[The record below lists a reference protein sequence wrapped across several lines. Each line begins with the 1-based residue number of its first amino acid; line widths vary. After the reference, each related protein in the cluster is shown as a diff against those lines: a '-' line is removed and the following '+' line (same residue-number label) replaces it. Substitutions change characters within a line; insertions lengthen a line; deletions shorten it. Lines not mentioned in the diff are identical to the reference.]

1 MLISKARQSSATV
14 AAKNIVICSDGTGN
28 RGGKGNGTNVWRLYN
43 AVNLRSSARE
53 QITHYDDGVGTD
65 DNKYLR
71 AFGGA
76 VGWGFS
82 NNVKRAYRFLTN
94 TWNDGD
100 HIYMFGFSRGAYT
113 VRALAAF
120 VAKCGVIE
128 GIRGKTLGDAIDK
141 LVNDYHEKRID
152 ENYDAMPITGP
163 IDIQFVGVW
172 DTVSAIG
179 LPFDILLKQLIV
191 NSRLFPFK
199 FKDHSLS
206 EHVKR
211 GWHALALDDERRTF
225 HPVMWKARPGIEQ
238 VWFSGV
244 HSNVG
249 GGYPKQEV
257 EHVALEWMI
266 SGCKWNGTQGIE
278 FDEGFETEVSQ
289 NANVH
294 GKLYDSRSGVAAYYR
309 YAPRNV
315 GLLCRQSK
323 IDKAKIHASVFDR
336 IELETHGYNPGT
348 IPAKIPIEVVGNDD
362 SKVAEHQQRIDRSQE
377 KRSKILDK
385 AVPWID
391 KRKALHLVFVLFTLL
406 SATAVAQ
413 FLISRPDSAPA
424 SGSSGWLTFLPI
436 AFSGFAI
443 SVTMIYLKRIGRKA
457 LCLSALIILGACI
470 YTPVGEPLA
479 VWRIGENLSSVI
491 EFLLPDLLETVVIYF
506 LDNYTVHLLTVIVA
520 FIVMLVLRSRY
531 RDKCNVIF
539 EEACDE
545 LRSRSSSQT
554 DFCRRLEQ

>member
-1 MLISKARQSSATV
+1 MAV
-14 AAKNIVICSDGTGN
+14 KNIVICSDGTGN

-43 AVNLRSSARE
+43 AVNLRSNERE

-94 TWNDGD
+94 TWNKGD

-128 GIRGKTLGDAIDK
+128 DIRGKALGDAIDK
-141 LVNDYHEKRID
+141 LVKDYHKNEINK
-152 ENYDAMPITGP
+152 NYAAVPITGP

-172 DTVSAIG
+172 DTVGAIG
-179 LPFDILLKQLIV
+179 LPFDILLKDLIV
-191 NSRLFPFK
+191 NSWLFPFK
-199 FKDHSLS
+199 FEDHSLS
-206 EHVKR
+206 ERVKR

-225 HPVMWKARPGIEQ
+225 HPVMWDERCGVEQ

-257 EHVALEWMI
+257 EHVALKWMI
-266 SGCKWNGTQGIE
+266 SGCKWDGTQGIE
-278 FDEGFETEVSQ
+278 FDQGFETEVAQ

-294 GKLYDSRSGVAAYYR
+294 GKLYDSRSGAAAYYR
-309 YAPRNV
+309 YAPRNI
-315 GLLCRQSK
+315 GLYCEERG
-323 IDKAKIHASVFDR
+323 INKAKIHASVFDR
-336 IELETHGYNPGT
+336 IELETDDYNPGT
-348 IPAKIPIEVVGNDD
+348 IPANVPIEVIGTDA
-362 SKVAEHQQRIDRSQE
+362 SKVAEHQQRIDQSQN

-391 KRKALHLVFVLFTLL
+391 KRKALHLAFVLLTLL
-406 SATAVAQ
+406 SATAVVQ
-413 FLISRPDSAPA
+413 FLISPPDTASA
-424 SGSSGWLTFLPI
+424 SESSNWLTYLPLLY
-436 AFSGFAI
+436 AGFPI
-443 SVTMIYLKRIGRKA
+443 LVTMIYLKRIGRKA
-457 LCLSALIILGACI
+457 LCLSALAILGACI
-470 YTPVGEPLA
+470 YTPVGEPLV
-479 VWRIGENLSSVI
+479 VWRIGENLSSML
-491 EFLLPDLLETVVIYF
+491 EFLLPDLLATAVRYF
-506 LDNYTVHLLTVIVA
+506 LDYYTAHLLAVIVA
-520 FIVMLVLRSRY
+520 FIAMLVLRSRF
-531 RDKCNVIF
+531 RAKCNVIF
-539 EEACDE
+539 EQACDE
-545 LRSRSSSQT
+545 LRPRS
-554 DFCRRLEQ
+554 DRAAGN

>member
-1 MLISKARQSSATV
+1 MSATV
-14 AAKNIVICSDGTGN
+14 PAKNIVICSDGTGN

-43 AVNLRSSARE
+43 AVNIRSSKRE

-71 AFGGA
+71 ALGGA

-128 GIRGKTLGDAIDK
+128 GIRGIALGDAIDK
-141 LVNDYHEKRID
+141 LVNDYHKKQID
-152 ENYDAMPITGP
+152 DNYDAVPTTDP

-199 FKDHSLS
+199 FEDHLLN
-206 EHVKR
+206 ERVKR

-225 HPVMWKARPGIEQ
+225 HPVMWDARRGVEQ

-257 EHVALEWMI
+257 EHVVLEWMI
-266 SGCKWNGTQGIE
+266 SGCTWDGTQGIE
-278 FDEGFETEVSQ
+278 FDPGFETEVAQ

-294 GKLYDSRSGVAAYYR
+294 GKLYDSRSGAAAYYR

-315 GLLCRQSK
+315 GLHCRQSG

-336 IELETHGYNPGT
+336 IELETDGYNPGT
-348 IPAKIPIEVVGNDD
+348 IPADVPIEVIGSDD
-362 SKVAEHQQRIDRSQE
+362 SRIAEHQQRIDQSQE
-377 KRSKILDK
+377 KRSGILDK

-391 KRKALHLVFVLFTLL
+391 KRKALHLAFVLLTLL

-413 FLISRPDSAPA
+413 FLISRPDMAPA
-424 SGSSGWLTFLPI
+424 SESSGWFTYLPL
-436 AFSGFAI
+436 AFAGFAI
-443 SVTMIYLKRIGRKA
+443 SVTMIYLKRIGRKV
-457 LCLSALIILGACI
+457 LCLSALAILGACI
-470 YTPVGEPLA
+470 YTAVGEPLV
-479 VWRIGENLSSVI
+479 VWRIGKNLSSML
-491 EFLLPDLLETVVIYF
+491 EFLLPDLLATAVMYF
-506 LDNYTVHLLTVIVA
+506 LDNYAVHLLAVIVA
-520 FIVMLVLRSRY
+520 FIIMLVLRLRY
-531 RDKCNVIF
+531 RGKCNVIF
-539 EEACDE
+539 EQACDE
-545 LRSRSSSQT
+545 LRSRS
-554 DFCRRLEQ
+554 DRAAGN